1 MPDRPSSREEG
12 VNKNELVAEVSDRT
26 GIARADVARVVD
38 ITTEVIK
45 TSVSRG
51 RRVALVGFGTF
62 ERRQRRPRVGR
73 NPHTGDAVHIPA
85 RRMPSFRP
93 GTAFKEA
100 VAGARTRKPAASKKR
115 ASRRSRA

>member
-1 MPDRPSSREEG
+1 MADRPSSRGEG

-26 GIARADVARVVD
+26 GLARADVARVVD
-38 ITTEVIK
+38 TTTEVIK

-51 RRVALVGFGTF
+51 KRVALVGFGTF

-73 NPHTGDAVHIPA
+73 NPHTGDAVQIPA

-100 VAGARTRKPAASKKR
+100 VAGGRTRKRVGAKK

>member
-1 MPDRPSSREEG
+1 MADRPSSRGEG

-26 GIARADVARVVD
+26 GLARADVARVVD
-38 ITTEVIK
+38 TTTEVIK

-51 RRVALVGFGTF
+51 KRVALVGFGTF

-73 NPHTGDAVHIPA
+73 NPHTGDAVQIPA

-100 VAGARTRKPAASKKR
+100 VAGGTRKPVASKKR

>member
-1 MPDRPSSREEG
+1 
-12 VNKNELVAEVSDRT
+12 VNKNDLVAEVSDRT
-26 GIARADVARVVD
+26 GMARADVARVVD
-38 ITTEVIK
+38 TATEVIK
-45 TSVSRG
+45 ASVSRG

-100 VAGARTRKPAASKKR
+100 VAGGRTRKPARTKK

>member
-1 MPDRPSSREEG
+1 MADRPSSRRDG
-12 VNKNELVAEVSDRT
+12 VNKNDLVAEVSDRT
-26 GIARADVARVVD
+26 GLARADVARVVD
-38 ITTEVIK
+38 TTTEVIK

-51 RRVALVGFGTF
+51 KRVALVGFGTF

-73 NPHTGDAVHIPA
+73 NPHTGDAVRIPA

-100 VAGARTRKPAASKKR
+100 VAGGRTRKPAAKK